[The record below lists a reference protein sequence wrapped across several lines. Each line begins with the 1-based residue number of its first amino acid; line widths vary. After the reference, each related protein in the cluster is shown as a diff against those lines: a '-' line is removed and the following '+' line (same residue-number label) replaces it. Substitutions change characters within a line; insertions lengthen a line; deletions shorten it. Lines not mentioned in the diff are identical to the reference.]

1 MTIWVR
7 NKYDVLTSV
16 STRTH
21 RSKYVVLVSV
31 STRTYSHQVRHFFS
45 PIPKKTQSS
54 KNQTLT
60 KHQFSRKRTD
70 EHTHNNNLRQAKKR
84 SILDLPTQEESLGRK
99 SLGFK
104 SKYCPLQRASL
115 YIIVSVLDHIKVFT
129 LFPLFQLGFN
139 VRKHL
144 KNTISRSQLNM
155 LNSGL
160 LVAQAHNLF
169 IHRSYIIYELDGHAS
184 GR

>member
-7 NKYDVLTSV
+7 NKYDVLVSV

-45 PIPKKTQSS
+45 PIPQKTQSS

-84 SILDLPTQEESLGRK
+84 NILDLPTKEESLGRK

-104 SKYCPLQRASL
+104 SKYCPLQKGFLVCNSVSLRPHQGLHPLPTLPARLQCTKTSQEYYKPKSAEYAQQWAARSAS
-115 YIIVSVLDHIKVFT
+115 
-129 LFPLFQLGFN
+129 
-139 VRKHL
+139 
-144 KNTISRSQLNM
+144 
-155 LNSGL
+155 
-160 LVAQAHNLF
+160 A
-169 IHRSYIIYELDGHAS
+169 
-184 GR
+184 